1 MSAPIRLDP
10 AALPRT
16 DPAVK
21 RATAAPPQALRGDA
35 SFAGMLEG
43 MIEGRGSSAV
53 RFSAHAQQR
62 MASRN
67 LRLDPSQEA
76 GVARALD
83 QAASKGARESLLVL
97 DGMSLVVSV
106 PNRTVITAV
115 PHGEAGD
122 AVFTHIDSAVVVS
135 KDAAAASQ

>member
-1 MSAPIRLDP
+1 M
-10 AALPRT
+10 
-16 DPAVK
+16 
-21 RATAAPPQALRGDA
+21 
-35 SFAGMLEG
+35 FEGMLEG
-43 MIEGRGSSAV
+43 PNAGGV
-53 RFSAHAQQR
+53 RFSVHAQQR

-67 LRLDPSQEA
+67 LRLDPGQEA

-83 QAASKGARESLLVL
+83 HAASKGARESLLVL